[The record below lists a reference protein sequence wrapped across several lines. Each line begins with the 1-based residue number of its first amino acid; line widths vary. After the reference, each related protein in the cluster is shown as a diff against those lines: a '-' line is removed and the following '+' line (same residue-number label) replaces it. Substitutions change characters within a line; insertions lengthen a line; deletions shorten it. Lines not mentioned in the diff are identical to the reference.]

1 MNNTCLY
8 TLPLFGPP
16 RLLKG
21 GRPVRVPLKG
31 LALLYYLAL
40 EGPTTRVLLAD
51 LLYGHPQ
58 GLNNLRVELHRL
70 KAALGRPLFPE
81 GQDPLVLPE
90 WIALETK
97 GEGEILEGLEAIPG
111 FADWVLERRFTPP
124 PPPPDRAGL
133 LKALS
138 ALRPP
143 ALLVLL
149 GSQASGRK
157 ELAQALAEAL
167 RLPFHLGVGR
177 GGVRY
182 LEAPFPEGAEA
193 ILGDT
198 KTLYVLGV
206 DPGEDPRL
214 LLELRARYP
223 AERMRV
229 VALKPLTFQEAQQGV
244 LRGLS
249 FSQAG
254 RIYLEGGGEPEALR
268 ELLQAPGIPQ
278 RTLAQLRFRAR
289 YLSRPAREALERLA
303 IQPGPIPEP
312 LLQALEALPHLE
324 ELERKG
330 WLCYREGWRFAR
342 EWERHLLYQILPSG
356 QRVKLHALAAL
367 TLALAGLTLLELY
380 HRQRGG
386 GEVGDLLPH
395 LPKEARLALAPGP
408 PPLERRVG
416 LGPERA
422 LCPEGE
428 EGLEAEGEGWVAPLL
443 EPGETAYLDLGL
455 LEEGV
460 LVLSGQAAFFQEGPK
475 PRLRLETPHAQALLW
490 VGAEATSEGGLFLL
504 PLLPTFLYRFLLPR
518 GRVRLKVEGPGVV
531 AFRLALHALRPGTL
545 PAYPLAAAQEVEEE
559 GKEKG
564 EEEGGG

>member
-1 MNNTCLY
+1 M
-8 TLPLFGPP
+8 
-16 RLLKG
+16 
-21 GRPVRVPLKG
+21 RVPLKG

-40 EGPTTRVLLAD
+40 EGPTGRALLAD

-81 GQDPLVLPE
+81 GQDPLVLPG

-97 GEGEILEGLEAIPG
+97 GEGEILAGLEAIPG
-111 FADWVLERRFTPP
+111 LSDWVLERRFTPP

-133 LKALS
+133 LQELAS
-138 ALRPP
+138 LRPP
-143 ALLVLL
+143 ALLVLR

-157 ELAQALAEAL
+157 ALAQALAEAL
-167 RLPFHLGVGR
+167 RLPFHLGVGQ

-182 LEAPFPEGAEA
+182 LEAPFPQGTEA
-193 ILGDT
+193 IPGDT

-223 AERMRV
+223 PQRMRV
-229 VALKPLTFQEAQQGV
+229 VALKPLSFQEARKGV
-244 LRGLS
+244 LGGLS
-249 FSQAG
+249 FPEGG
-254 RIYLEGGGEPEALR
+254 RIYLEGGGEPEAIR

-278 RTLAQLRFRAR
+278 RTLAQLRLRAR
-289 YLSRPAREALERLA
+289 YLSQPAREALERLS

-330 WLCYREGWRFAR
+330 WLCYRQEWRFAR
-342 EWERHLLYQILPSG
+342 EWERHLLYQTLPSG
-356 QRVKLHALAAL
+356 QRAKLHALAAL
-367 TLALAGLTLLELY
+367 TLALAGLTLAELY

-386 GEVGDLLPH
+386 GEVEDLLPH
-395 LPKEARLALAPGP
+395 LPKEARLALVPGP
-408 PPLERRVG
+408 PPPERRVG

-443 EPGETAYLDLGL
+443 EPGETALLDLGL

-460 LVLSGQAAFFQEGPK
+460 LVLSGQAAFLSESLT
-475 PRLRLETPHAQALLW
+475 PRLWLETPQAQALLA
-490 VGAEATSEGGLFLL
+490 VAKEAAFAGGLLLL
-504 PLLPTFLYRFLLPR
+504 PLLSTFLYRFLLPR
-518 GRVRLKVEGPGVV
+518 GRVRIRVEGPGVV
-531 AFRLALHALRPGTL
+531 AFRLALHPLRPGTL
-545 PAYPLAAAQEVEEE
+545 PAYPLAAGQEVEEE